1 LYGPYHITKSDV
13 ADEFSKPS
21 KQEQEIKTDS
31 KFPGILKEINVPQKI
46 NQFTRNNYSTK
57 MKENSGEDLNE
68 PSEYELLRQRN
79 IEKKSLFQELN
90 LNQLKDDAATAAGF
104 VFEND
109 KKYIASKRGLAAQ
122 AKVKEDLPPRKSL
135 RLQGVDAD
143 TGVKLPEKEPSRY
156 FQYESYEE
164 NVQHP
169 LRDLELHEIL
179 SRKDKEEDINAISSY
194 LAGVVDNLETKKT
207 TKVDTCENVST
218 LTKRLKIKEEQVA
231 KVVPSRIMSLAV
243 NSSTAKL
250 LVAVGD
256 KWGNVGLWDVNDR
269 QAITHGVHCFAPH
282 TQGANSVTFDENT
295 PTKLN
300 SSSYDGS
307 FRSFDIEKQR
317 SILLYGL
324 KDQEDGWLTQHCQ
337 QSPFTYLLA
346 GKHGNG
352 KQRKGMIFVVDTRT
366 SNDKP
371 AHSYTVFPNGG
382 STKTISVHPLKK
394 ELVVGTSKQTCMLFD
409 VRSVKEMNSR
419 VMPIQEYIG
428 HTRAIS
434 SAFLSP
440 LTGEKLATV
449 AYDNKIRFYE
459 VGGSNKTESPSQS
472 IHHNNQTGRWLST
485 FQAVWHPRREDLLFI
500 GSMNRPRQI
509 DAISDKGVSYPPLQG
524 EDLGSICSRVVC
536 HPTQDIVVGGNSSGR
551 VHVFR

>member
-1 LYGPYHITKSDV
+1 MAS
-13 ADEFSKPS
+13 
-21 KQEQEIKTDS
+21 
-31 KFPGILKEINVPQKI
+31 
-46 NQFTRNNYSTK
+46 NQFSYDV
-57 MKENSGEDLNE
+57 KENEL
-68 PSEYELLRQRN
+68 SEYEKLCERN
-79 IEKKSLFQELN
+79 IEKRKSLFHELN
-90 LNQLKDDAATAAGF
+90 LRQLKDDAATAAGF
-104 VFEND
+104 VFDND

-156 FQYESYEE
+156 FQYESYEDNE
-164 NVQHP
+164 KHP

-179 SRKDKEEDINAISSY
+179 SRKDKEEDINTISSY

-207 TKVDTCENVST
+207 TPEWFYKSSI
-218 LTKRLKIKEEQVA
+218 LTTRLKIKEEQVA

-269 QAITHGVHCFAPH
+269 QAITHGVRCFAPH
-282 TQGANSVTFDENT
+282 TGGANCVTFDEHT

-324 KDQEDGWLTQHCQ
+324 QDHEDGYLTQHCL

-346 GKHGNG
+346 GKLGNG
-352 KQRKGMIFVVDTRT
+352 KQAKGMIFVVDTRT

-371 AHSYTVFPNGG
+371 AHSYTLFPNGG
-382 STKTISVHPLKK
+382 STKTISVHPIKK
-394 ELVVGTSKQTCMLFD
+394 ELVVATSKQTCMLFD
-409 VRSVKEMNSR
+409 IRSVKEVNSR

-459 VGGSNKTESPSQS
+459 VGGSNKTESPSKS